1 MVVKNILFDMDGLLI
16 NSEFLSRQI
25 FRELLAEQ
33 RREISDAQY
42 REMIGK
48 TLASGVAILE
58 TFFPDLDCRWLYDE
72 YGRRYFIAVENGRLT
87 AKPGAKELLEAC
99 RERGVRCAV
108 ASSNIREAVVGCL
121 QKLGL
126 YEYMDVI
133 VHDGMGA
140 RGKPAP
146 DLFLLAAE
154 RLGADKPQ
162 TLVLE
167 DSYAG
172 VMAAHAAGIP
182 VIVIPDLIA
191 PNAEM
196 LSVAKACENTLFDI
210 IPYLD
215 A

>member
-1 MVVKNILFDMDGLLI
+1 MRVKNILFDMDGLLI

-25 FRELLAEQ
+25 FREILAEFG
-33 RREISDAQY
+33 REISDAQY

-48 TLASGVAILE
+48 TLDSGVAILE
-58 TFFPDLDCRWLYDE
+58 SFFPDLDCRQLYGE
-72 YGRRYFIAVENGRLT
+72 YGRRYFTAVDNGRLT
-87 AKPGAKELLEAC
+87 AKPGAQELLDAC
-99 RERGVRCAV
+99 RDRGVRCAV
-108 ASSNIREAVVGCL
+108 ASSNIRESVVTCL

-126 YEYMDVI
+126 YDYMDVV

-154 RLGADKPQ
+154 RLGADKSQ

-172 VMAAHAAGIP
+172 VMAAHAADIP
-182 VIVIPDLIA
+182 VVVVPDLIP
-191 PNAEM
+191 PNEKM
-196 LSVAKACENTLFDI
+196 LAVAKACEASLFDV